1 MSEKEQKQKI
11 LDQVAKQIDAQA
23 PRDLSDLIQTFTRLY
38 YANVPLEDLA
48 ETPVET
54 LSASVYSLWEFSLKR
69 IPDRPKI
76 RVFTEKQEIK
86 RYSIHKT
93 IVEIVNDNMPF
104 LVDSVT
110 GVINSLGHSIH
121 LVIHPVMQVERDEN
135 HVLVNVSQHSPEAIK
150 GQDESII
157 HCEILELSTPEKLK
171 ELEEEITRA
180 LEDVRFAVKDWASM
194 RQHLEMTIKDLEK
207 SPPPI
212 VHEELEESLSFL
224 KWMEDNN
231 FTFLGYCE
239 YSVVPGQTTI
249 KKSLVPQTG
258 LGVLRDPEKREITY
272 IFDGVKLNAE
282 NRHYI
287 VESDPLIITKT
298 TQISPVHRRDPMDS
312 ITVKGFDGH
321 GNVIKIYQFVG
332 LFTSVV
338 YNRSARDIPLLR
350 RKISRILDRSGFSEQ
365 WHDGKTLVH
374 ILESF
379 PRDELFQAS
388 EDWLYETS
396 MAVLQLQNRQRLTL
410 FIRPDHFG
418 RFVSCIVYVP
428 RDRYDSELRQKMG
441 SILEGAF
448 KGKLTNWQTQLGELA
463 FARIHYSI
471 RLLHKEPL
479 SYDHDS
485 LENELVEAS
494 LTWRDHLQKALMV
507 SKGEQVG
514 LELFER
520 YGKGFSKGYQERFSA
535 SEAII
540 DIEQIEQA
548 FLKLRLRAHFSQ
560 LKDQSENMFRFKI
573 YSLDGAVSLSHVLPV
588 LENMNLNVSIE
599 IPFVVTLVDGQ
610 KVWIHD
616 FEAQTQEGDLV
627 ELDHISDNF
636 LEGFS
641 RIWRGEVENDGFNR
655 LIIRANFGWQECQLI
670 RAYAKY
676 IRQLQVTFS
685 QAYIEEVLAKY
696 PLICQLMLKL
706 FSCQFSPEVKEDR
719 ERAREEILNRIK
731 SHMENVDSLD
741 EDRILGKFIN
751 AISSTLRTNYY
762 QLKDGKP
769 KSYISFKI
777 NCAAIDEMALPRPL
791 YEIFIYSPRLEAIH
805 LRGGKVARGGIRW
818 SDRKEDFRTEV
829 LGLMKA
835 QMVKN
840 AVIVPEGSKGG
851 FIVKR
856 PPAKED
862 RNALLE
868 EVVACYK
875 IMMCGL
881 LDLTDNIKENEI
893 VHPQDVVR
901 RDGDDSYLVVAADKG
916 TSTFSDY
923 ANQIS
928 NEYDFWLGD
937 AFASGGSSGY
947 DHKKMGI
954 TARGAWESVKVHFR
968 DMGRDANRDEL
979 TVVGIG
985 DMSGDVFG
993 NGVLLSQHLKLLAAF
1008 NHSHI
1013 FMDPS
1018 PDPKTSYSE
1027 RKRLFHL
1034 AQSNWSDYNK
1044 SLISS
1049 GGGVFERRAKSIEIT
1064 PQMKVLFEIREDH
1077 LTPNELIRYL
1087 LKAQVDLIWF
1097 GGIGTYIKA
1106 KNEANAV
1113 VGDRA
1118 NDPLRVN
1125 GMDVRAKVIAEGAN
1139 LGVTQLGRIEYA
1151 KNGGRINTDAIDNS
1165 AGVDCSDHEVNI
1177 KILFGQVLAKQEITL
1192 EKRNILLEQMT
1203 DDVASLILKDNFW
1216 QNQVISLARSQGL
1229 RLLDEQARLMRDLE
1243 NEGLLNRALEDLPD
1257 ETEIARRM
1265 ADKQG
1270 LTRPELAILLAYA
1283 KISLKQYLIHSEIPD
1298 LNLLQPRL
1306 LSYFPERLQYL
1317 YQEEIK
1323 NHPLKRELAATLFT
1337 GSIVNRMGM
1346 TFVHEMKRQLGV
1358 EGADVARAYLI
1369 VRELLDL
1376 MWLWSD
1382 LELLEHIPQTF
1393 QTELML
1399 NVYKNVKRFTD
1410 WFLRFNKEY
1419 RNVDGTLQYF
1429 KSDFDILREDLAS
1442 FFVPS
1447 QRQFFEE
1454 KCQEYE
1460 HMGLSP
1466 SLAERLL
1473 SLEPLVSAPDIIMLS
1488 KETNIDVTMV
1498 ARVYFAIAQQL
1509 GFEWLQKTA
1518 FDLSGETHWNQGAA
1532 NAFLEE
1538 LYMNQRDITKKV
1550 LAKNKSLNQL
1560 FNEDGML
1567 AKNILPTASI
1577 DSLLFDLMN
1586 ASTVD
1591 FSMLMVISRQ
1601 LRILAQTE

>member
-1 MSEKEQKQKI
+1 MSEKEQKQEI
-11 LDQVAKQIDAQA
+11 LDQVAQQVNVLA
-23 PRDLSDLIQTFTRLY
+23 PPDLSDLIQTFTRLY

-48 ETPVET
+48 ETPVKT
-54 LSASVYSLWEFSLKR
+54 LSASVYSLWKFSLKR

-76 RVFTEKQEIK
+76 RVFTDKQETK
-86 RYSIHKT
+86 GYASPKT

-104 LVDSVT
+104 LVDSIT
-110 GVINSLGHSIH
+110 GAINSLGYSIH

-135 HVLVNVSQHSPEAIK
+135 HVLTNVLQHSSEVTK
-150 GQDESII
+150 GHEESII
-157 HCEILELSTPEKLK
+157 HCEILEFSSSERLK

-180 LEDVRFAVKDWASM
+180 LVDVRFAVEDWASM
-194 RQHLEMTIKDLEK
+194 RNHLEMTIKDLEK
-207 SPPPI
+207 NPPPI
-212 VHEELEESLSFL
+212 AHEELEESLSFL

-239 YSVVPGQTTI
+239 YNVVPGQPTI
-249 KKSLVPQTG
+249 KKSLVPQLG

-272 IFDGVKLNAE
+272 IFDGVKITTE

-287 VESDPLIITKT
+287 AEPEPLIITKT
-298 TQISPVHRRDPMDS
+298 TQLSCVHRRDPMDS
-312 ITVKGFDGH
+312 ITVKGFDKYK
-321 GNVIKIYQFVG
+321 NVIKIYQFVG

-338 YNRSARDIPLLR
+338 YNRSAREIPLLR
-350 RKISRILDRSGFSEQ
+350 RKISRILERSGFSEQ
-365 WHDGKTLVH
+365 WHDGKALVH

-388 EDWLYETS
+388 ENWLFDTS

-428 RDRYDSELRQKMG
+428 RERYDSELRQRMG
-441 SILEGAF
+441 NILEQRF
-448 KGKLTNWQTQLGELA
+448 KGKLTNWQIQLGELA
-463 FARIHYSI
+463 FARVHYSI
-471 RLLHKEPL
+471 RLPHKEPL
-479 SYDHDS
+479 SYDREV

-494 LTWRDHLQKALMV
+494 LTWRDHLQKALIM
-507 SKGEQVG
+507 SRGEQIG
-514 LELFER
+514 LTLFER
-520 YGKGFSKGYQERFSA
+520 YGQGFSKGYQERFSA
-535 SEAII
+535 GEAII

-560 LKDQSENMFRFKI
+560 LKNQSENMLRFKI

-588 LENMNLNVSIE
+588 LENMNLSVSIE
-599 IPFVVTLVDGQ
+599 IPFIVTLIDGQ

-616 FEAQTQEGDLV
+616 FETQTQEGDLV

-655 LIIRANFGWQECQLI
+655 LIVRANFGWQECQLI

-696 PLICQLMLKL
+696 PLICHLMLKL
-706 FSCQFSPEVKEDR
+706 FSCQFSLDSKEDR
-719 ERAREEILNRIK
+719 ERAREEILNRITPLMA
-731 SHMENVDSLD
+731 SVDNLD
-741 EDRILGKFIN
+741 EDRILRKFIN

-762 QLKDGKP
+762 QLKEGKP
-769 KSYISFKI
+769 KPYISFKI
-777 NCAAIDEMALPRPL
+777 DCLAIDEMPLPRPL
-791 YEIFIYSPRLEAIH
+791 YEIFIYSPRVEAIH

-862 RNALLE
+862 QDALLE

-881 LDLTDNIKENEI
+881 LDITDNIKGDEI
-893 VHPQDVVR
+893 VYPQDVLR
-901 RDGDDSYLVVAADKG
+901 RDGDDPYLVVAADKG

-928 NEYDFWLGD
+928 SEYDFWLGD

-947 DHKKMGI
+947 DHKKIGI
-954 TARGAWESVKVHFR
+954 TARGAWESVKMHFR
-968 DMGRDANRDEL
+968 EMGHDANREEL

-993 NGVLLSQHLKLLAAF
+993 NGMLLSQHLKLLAAF

-1013 FMDPS
+1013 FIDPS
-1018 PDPKTSYSE
+1018 PDPKTSYLE

-1034 AQSNWSDYNK
+1034 PKSSWSDYNK
-1044 SLISS
+1044 SFISL
-1049 GGGVFERRAKSIEIT
+1049 GGGIFERRAKSIEI
-1064 PQMKVLFEIREDH
+1064 PFQMKMLFDIREDH
-1077 LTPNELIRYL
+1077 LTPYELIRYL

-1106 KNEANAV
+1106 KNEANAT
-1113 VGDRA
+1113 VGDRT
-1118 NDPLRVN
+1118 NDVLRID
-1125 GMDVRAKVIAEGAN
+1125 GMEVRAKVIAEGAN
-1139 LGVTQLGRIEYA
+1139 LGVTQQGRIEYA

-1177 KILFGQVLAKQEITL
+1177 KILFGELLAKKEITL
-1192 EKRNILLEQMT
+1192 EKRNTLLEQMT
-1203 DDVASLILKDNFW
+1203 DDVAKLLLRDNFW
-1216 QNQVISLARSQGL
+1216 QNQVISLARSQGF
-1229 RLLDEQARLMRDLE
+1229 RFLDEQARLMRDLE

-1257 ETEIARRM
+1257 ETELARRM

-1270 LTRPELAILLAYA
+1270 LTRPELAVLLAYA
-1283 KISLKQYLIHSEIPD
+1283 KIALKQYLIHSEIPD
-1298 LNLLQPRL
+1298 LDLLQPRL

-1323 NHPLKRELAATLFT
+1323 NHPLRREIIAALFT
-1337 GSIVNRMGM
+1337 GSIVNRMGI
-1346 TFVHEMKRQLGV
+1346 TFVHEMKRQLDV

-1369 VRELLDL
+1369 VRELLNL
-1376 MWLWSD
+1376 MWLWGD

-1399 NVYKNVKRFTD
+1399 NIYESVKRFTE

-1419 RNVDGTLQYF
+1419 RDVDGTLQYF
-1429 KSDFDILREDLAS
+1429 KPSFEILREDLAS
-1442 FFVPS
+1442 FFAPP
-1447 QRQFFEE
+1447 QRQFYEE

-1466 SLAERLL
+1466 SLAEGLL
-1473 SLEPLVSAPDIIMLS
+1473 SLEPLVSAPDIIVLS
-1488 KETNIDVTMV
+1488 KETNIEVTIV

-1518 FDLSGETHWNQGAA
+1518 FELSGETHWQKRAA
-1532 NAFLEE
+1532 NAFIEE
-1538 LYMNQRDITKKV
+1538 LYMNQRAITKKV
-1550 LAKNKSLNQL
+1550 LAKNTSLNRL
-1560 FNEDGML
+1560 FKEDGML
-1567 AKNILPTASI
+1567 AKDILHTAPI
-1577 DSLLFDLMN
+1577 DSTLLDLMN

-1601 LRILAQTE
+1601 LRMLAQEE